1 MPLPQDITAFNQNL
15 VDTVYAT
22 SEMDWI
28 ESTPGK
34 AWMKILWTGSETGT
48 WAVILKWAKGYSAPP
63 HKHLAPAHTYIIKGK
78 LQVRDAVLNTGD
90 YDYEP
95 NGVLHGATTALED
108 TEYLF
113 ICHGAVL
120 FFNDDGFT
128 SYLSWEELERTR
140 AAHLAS
146 KAATPKAA

>member
-1 MPLPQDITAFNQNL
+1 MPLPQDITSFHQNL
-15 VDTVYAT
+15 NDSLYPT
-22 SEMDWI
+22 SQMDWI
-28 ESTPGK
+28 ETTPGQ
-34 AWMKILWTGSETGT
+34 AWMKILWTGAETGT
-48 WAVILKWAKGYSAPP
+48 WAVILKWAKGYVAPP

-113 ICHGAVL
+113 ICNGAVL
-120 FFNDDGFT
+120 FFNEDSFT
-128 SYLSWEELERTR
+128 SYLSWEELERLR
-140 AAHLAS
+140 AAHAATKTATA
-146 KAATPKAA
+146 KAA